1 MTETSGGRR
10 AAPRRRTSDTLSYI
24 PPVREPRFSMKAL
37 RAAGVS
43 GLFLAWLAG
52 FAVATTSVVAVGF
65 PDRYARYGAAVLAV
79 VFTAGVAR
87 RSGGRST
94 LWSVLVALLSAI
106 ALLTEWA
113 WAMAGASV
121 VTATFGAVLA
131 VLITRP
137 ASRLSSVV
145 REYAIALLMATSAAV
160 AVAAWNAPVVHQR
173 YYILVLVAALATI
186 FGIVW
191 GLGAGLHGLGR
202 RGVTLIVGGAAV
214 LAVLLVYS
222 TFVRTYGSPELV
234 NAIDETVVWLRD
246 TIGGVPRPT
255 EVLIG
260 FPALVWGISTRS
272 NRRQGWWMC
281 AFGVVGTSVMATGL
295 ASPNADVTYVALS
308 TLYSAVLGLGLGL
321 LVRKLDPGTTSRS
334 GRRAA
339 RREDGDTYVRAEP
352 PRFAALK

>member
-1 MTETSGGRR
+1 MSTGGGRR
-10 AAPRRRTSDTLSYI
+10 AAPRRRANDTVSYI

-43 GLFLAWLAG
+43 GLFLAWLGG
-52 FAVATTSVVAVGF
+52 FAVALTSVVAVGF
-65 PDRYARYGAAVLAV
+65 PDVYARYGAAVLAV

-94 LWSVLVALLSAI
+94 LWATLVAILAAI
-106 ALLTEWA
+106 ALLTDRA

-121 VTATFGAVLA
+121 ITATFGAVLA
-131 VLITRP
+131 VLLTRP
-137 ASRLSSVV
+137 SEKVSGVI
-145 REYAIALLMATSAAV
+145 REYVIALVVATSAAV
-160 AVAAWNAPVVHQR
+160 GVAAWNAPLVYQR
-173 YYILVLVAALATI
+173 FYLIVLGAALVTA

-191 GLGAGLHGLGR
+191 SLGAGLHGLGR
-202 RGVTLIVGGAAV
+202 RGVGLIIGGALV
-214 LAVLLVYS
+214 VVVLLVYG
-222 TFVRTYGSPELV
+222 TIVRSYGSAGV
-234 NAIDETVVWLRD
+234 VDAIDEAVVWLRD

-281 AFGVVGTSVMATGL
+281 AFGVVGTAVMASALG
-295 ASPNADVTYVALS
+295 SPNADTLYVALS
-308 TLYSAVLGLGLGL
+308 TLYSAILGLGLGL
-321 LVRKLDPGTTSRS
+321 VVRALDPGSTSRS

-339 RREDGDTYVRAEP
+339 RRDGDTYVRPEP